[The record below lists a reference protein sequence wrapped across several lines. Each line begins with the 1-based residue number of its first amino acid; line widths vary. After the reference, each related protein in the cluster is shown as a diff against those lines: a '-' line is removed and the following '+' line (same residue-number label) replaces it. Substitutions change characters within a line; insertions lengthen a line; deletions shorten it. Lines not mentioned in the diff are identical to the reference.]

1 MPAERTTDTSRHS
14 PGEVRSLSPAIFVGR
29 DRLIVSIC
37 IVLTVGLAWMYLVR
51 LAHQM
56 APAMAYGTAM
66 AAMND
71 DGCTVERSAC
81 HIAGRQAARLSQIL
95 DLCAPTTVLIERP
108 PSYARNSAAWSVA
121 HWRNVRGGTPV
132 SSANVDVTNAG

>member
-66 AAMND
+66 AAMGMTMGAPWNGARVTSRD
-71 DGCTVERSAC
+71 DKPPASRKSSIFV
-81 HIAGRQAARLSQIL
+81 
-95 DLCAPTTVLIERP
+95 RP
-108 PSYARNSAAWSVA
+108 PPS
-121 HWRNVRGGTPV
+121 
-132 SSANVDVTNAG
+132 